1 MPGWPLRYTVANK
14 CLMAEDNIAMPRK
27 IFLTLVLC
35 AALFSSLRV
44 EGAVGKLVACDMVV
58 TPDTAW
64 RFPVDS
70 LFASVEVRGRL
81 LHRRNP
87 GSAGV
92 WSLGFTD
99 ADGRRLVDVNVV
111 KREGVDDYH
120 PASLSVS
127 ATGYDANGLPSGDL
141 QCAVGV
147 TDGINADAFI
157 TVSVVRDDD
166 GMALISV
173 GEESLQGYGML
184 PLGGVP
190 GFLVLSG
197 DAPFEIE
204 SVNLKKSNRAVWA
217 SLQQLPLEAVFD
229 RLAKSTDVREGIYE
243 YLDSDIDTEQCQL
256 GGHYRL
262 AVVADGKGGYD
273 IFYLSGA
280 EENASAWSPGM
291 RKGGLV
297 ATGFLNHFN
306 LEWMDVE
313 LDGGMEE
320 MWGILDGLIME
331 LHFPREKA
339 TVRFSRS
346 RLGR

>member
-1 MPGWPLRYTVANK
+1 MRGRHLRYTVANK
-14 CLMAEDNIAMPRK
+14 CLMAESDIVMSRK

-64 RFPVDS
+64 RLQVDS

-81 LHRRNP
+81 MHRKNP

-92 WSLGFTD
+92 WSLELSGV
-99 ADGRRLVDVNVV
+99 DGRRLMDVNVER
-111 KREGVDDYH
+111 REGMDDYR
-120 PASLSVS
+120 PASISVS
-127 ATGYDANGLPSGDL
+127 VTGYGAAGLPSGDL
-141 QCAVGV
+141 RCDGDL
-147 TDGINADAFI
+147 TDGINADAFV
-157 TVSVVRDDD
+157 TLSVVRDDD

-173 GEESLQGYGML
+173 GEESLQAGGML

-190 GFLVLSG
+190 GELVLRG
-197 DAPFEIE
+197 NAPFEIE
-204 SVNLKKSNRAVWA
+204 SVNLKRSGRPGWVT
-217 SLQQLPLEAVFD
+217 LPELPLETIFD
-229 RLAKSTDVREGIYE
+229 RLARSTDAREGVYE

-256 GGHYRL
+256 GGRYRL
-262 AVVADGKGGYD
+262 AVVADGRDGYD

-339 TVRFSRS
+339 TVRFSRC
-346 RLGR
+346 RQGR